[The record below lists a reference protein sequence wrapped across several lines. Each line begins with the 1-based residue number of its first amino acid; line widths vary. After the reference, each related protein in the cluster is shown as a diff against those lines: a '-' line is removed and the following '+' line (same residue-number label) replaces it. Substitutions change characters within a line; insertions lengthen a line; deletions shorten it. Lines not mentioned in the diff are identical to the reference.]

1 MIGFRRN
8 FLLSLGDCTFVFFT
22 WRSPEVVVFFK
33 HGLFRIRHLA
43 HELMI
48 PLGGLRSFLLV
59 SPVIYCTFYFDLADN
74 RPQPTLKRSTTNTN
88 SLLSFFFEQNKSKEI
103 SNSKGHASASAIKSD
118 ADQTSISLSNDTESI
133 KRQETKTQVNIVI
146 SYIEQNDE
154 QGIGQRVNSPDKH
167 KFFSCKVFLIIGL

>member
-1 MIGFRRN
+1 MGYA
-8 FLLSLGDCTFVFFT
+8 LFF
-22 WRSPEVVVFFK
+22 WFHRK
-33 HGLFRIRHLA
+33 YIA
-43 HELMI
+43 HFILI
-48 PLGGLRSFLLV
+48 WL
-59 SPVIYCTFYFDLADN
+59 IIDHN
-74 RPQPTLKRSTTNTN
+74 RLLKRSTTNTN

-167 KFFSCKVFLIIGL
+167 KFFSCKVFWSLVYSFLVYFSNFYPVFEHSTILWFSMCPKW